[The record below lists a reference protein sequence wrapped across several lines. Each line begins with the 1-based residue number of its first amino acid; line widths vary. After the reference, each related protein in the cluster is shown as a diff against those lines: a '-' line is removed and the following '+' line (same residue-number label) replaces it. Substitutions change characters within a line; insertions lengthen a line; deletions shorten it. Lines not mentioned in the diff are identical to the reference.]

1 MRIPYPIFLILL
13 VVLLC
18 CACHKTDSEND
29 LLNKITDVDDLHSL
43 AKNTVNDSTLVYI
56 AAARF
61 IIDNDKRLPDTLL
74 IENLF
79 RKGYYYKKIEQFDSA
94 MFYFHKTID
103 LVKGP
108 NTRKRNLA
116 YFWNAW
122 QTDEDNNRLANAVS
136 AAQKFVEISKGKEH
150 IPDLVFAYNF
160 LERINLDLGDF
171 DKSLYYNSKTLEA
184 AKQSSDI
191 DMYVITGS
199 EKAKILYRHQK
210 KKKEAFALL
219 DSLSTID
226 CGKDAKRQLY
236 RMNGNLHFYEQ
247 NYTEVLKYYKTVLEL
262 SKEIKEYHNYNL
274 LESYNNLTLTY
285 LTTEEYD
292 IAGKYLDSTKAIIT
306 PNSDADYV
314 AKYHRYRFRH
324 NYRTKKNEDELI
336 TEYDNLLEESRK
348 QHQKKIDEELFALK
362 SANEKEKIAIAAK
375 NESELKNIKLIA
387 LLIFSGLLLLIGY
400 LLYRQRRYRF
410 HKQEIQIQQ
419 RLLRAQ
425 MNPHFTFN
433 TLSVIQNQIEENQ
446 EGAVDYLLRFSR
458 LLRLILENS
467 IHNYVQIE
475 NELELLG
482 KYMDLQ
488 LLRFPD
494 KFEYNISLENF
505 EEENLMFIPPMLIQP
520 FVENSIE
527 HGFLGIQHKG
537 QIDITL
543 RLQSKYVH
551 CTIEDNG
558 VGLDTT
564 NKGYK
569 NSVSV
574 KLISK
579 FVYKTT
585 KQKISIL
592 NKKDSNVNKSGV
604 LVEFLIPYKFSE
616 ND

>member
-1 MRIPYPIFLILL
+1 MRKPHLIFLITISGLFF
-13 VVLLC
+13 
-18 CACHKTDSEND
+18 ACNKKNAESD
-29 LLNKITDVDDLHSL
+29 LLYKIASIDDLHSL
-43 AKNTVNDSTLVYI
+43 AKNTVNDSTLVHI
-56 AAARF
+56 SAARY
-61 IIDNDKRLPDTLL
+61 IIDNNERLPDTLL

-79 RKGYYYKKIEQFDSA
+79 RKGYYYKMIEEFDSA

-108 NTRKRNLA
+108 NDRKRNRV
-116 YFWNAW
+116 YFRNTWE
-122 QTDEDNNRLANAVS
+122 TDEDNNNLANGIN
-136 AAQKFVEISKGKEH
+136 AAQKFIKISRNKDNSG
-150 IPDLVFAYNF
+150 DLVYAYNF
-160 LERINLDLGDF
+160 LERVHINLGDF
-171 DKSLYYNSKTLEA
+171 EKSLYYNSKTLEA
-184 AKQSSDI
+184 ARKSTNI
-191 DMYVITGS
+191 DMFVVTANS
-199 EKAKILYRHQK
+199 KAETLYLRLG
-210 KKKEAFALL
+210 KKKEAFTLL
-219 DSLSTID
+219 DSLNTIE

-236 RMNGNLHFYEQ
+236 RTYGVLNYFEGNYKETAKYFK
-247 NYTEVLKYYKTVLEL
+247 NVLKL
-262 SKEIKEYHNYNL
+262 SKEIPLYHNFNV
-274 LESYNNLTLTY
+274 LESYNNLTDLY
-285 LTTEEYD
+285 LEIEEYG
-292 IAGKYLDSTKAIIT
+292 AAEKYLDSTKAIINA
-306 PNSDADYV
+306 NSFPAYV
-314 AKYHRYRFRH
+314 TKYNEYRFIL
-324 NYRTKKNEDELI
+324 NYRTKDKEEELL
-336 TEYDNLLEESRK
+336 TEYRNLIKENNR
-348 QHQKKIDEELFALK
+348 QHQKKIDEELFALQ

-375 NESELKNIKLIA
+375 NESELKNVKLIA
-387 LLIFSGLLLLIGY
+387 LLGFSGLLMLVGY

-410 HKQEIQIQQ
+410 QKQEIQMQQ
-419 RLLRAQ
+419 RLLRVQ

-446 EGAVDYLLRFSR
+446 EGALDYLLRFSR

-475 NELELLG
+475 NELELLR

-505 EEENLMFIPPMLIQP
+505 DEEELLFIPPMLIQP

-527 HGFLGIQHKG
+527 HGFLGILCKG

-543 RLQSKYVH
+543 KLQNKFIH

-569 NSVSV
+569 NSVSM

-579 FVYKTT
+579 FIYKAT
-585 KQKISIL
+585 KQKVNIL
-592 NKKDSNVNKSGV
+592 DKKNIDAIKSGV

-616 ND
+616 DD